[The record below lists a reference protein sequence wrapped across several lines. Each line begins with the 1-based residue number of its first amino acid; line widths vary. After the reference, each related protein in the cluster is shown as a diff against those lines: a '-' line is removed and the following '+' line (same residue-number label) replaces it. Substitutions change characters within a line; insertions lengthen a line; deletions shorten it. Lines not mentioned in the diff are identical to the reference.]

1 MLSIPLKRLDE
12 IDRARVRWALAFTS
26 DSSEVDRLVS
36 LPFTV
41 FGITSHGGVFTS
53 EGYVKGTYLLVA
65 EEGDGVEAKAYFA
78 EGNVRTIVEPVRE
91 IASAIKKEMEIPSLL
106 MIFPTLGLEEAV
118 VRTLDDAFRSKV
130 RIFGGT
136 AADNDFSG
144 DWWTFTN
151 GRKTNSGVVVVAFKS
166 KNPILSTFHAGY
178 MLTRRHGK
186 VTKVFHPETGGTVV
200 YEIDGKPAV
209 EVYASWLKE
218 RGFDISDVV
227 KRGGIIPFE
236 IAGLNPIARKFGEDI
251 VVSHVFEVL
260 PREKAVLVLSHINEG
275 ETIYHATATDSFLV
289 SRTAVTVRKS
299 LDEYLQVLGG
309 ILIYCAGCIAPI
321 KGRLNEIADIY
332 RRMVRGAPFVGAATY
347 GEQGSL
353 TVNGR
358 IMNFHANQMIHT
370 VLFTKKRRR

>member
-1 MLSIPLKRLDE
+1 MHAIPLEKLDK
-12 IDRARVRWALAFTS
+12 IDTARVKWALAFTN
-26 DSSEVDRLVS
+26 SSAEVDRIIS

-53 EGYVKGTYLLVA
+53 QGYVNGTYLLVA
-65 EEGDGVEAKAYFA
+65 EEGDGVDAKAYIV
-78 EGNVRTIVEPVRE
+78 EGNVHTIVDPLKDVAKSIRRE
-91 IASAIKKEMEIPSLL
+91 MDVPSML
-106 MIFPTLGLEEAV
+106 MIFPTLGLEETV

-151 GRKTNSGVVVVAFKS
+151 GKKANSGVVVVAFKS
-166 KNPILSTFHAGY
+166 RNPILSTFHAGY
-178 MLTRRHGK
+178 ILTKRKGI
-186 VTKVFHPETGGTVV
+186 VTKASHPETGGTVI
-200 YEIDGKPAV
+200 YEIDGRPAT

-218 RGFDISDVV
+218 RGYDISEVV
-227 KRGGIIPFE
+227 EKGGIIPFE

-260 PREKAVLVLSHINEG
+260 PREKALLVLSYIKEG
-275 ETIYHATATDSFLV
+275 ETVHHATATDSFLV

-299 LDEYLQVLGG
+299 LDDYLDVLGG

-321 KGRLNEIADIY
+321 KGRLNEIANIY
-332 RRMVRGAPFVGAATY
+332 SRMVRGAPFVGAATY

-353 TVNGR
+353 IVNGR

-370 VLFTKKRRR
+370 VLFTKRRV